1 MGLALAVTTEETRK
15 EVAVAVMRGM
25 GMGAVAAVVLLVAG
39 ALPMDVLEEATM
51 EASQVV
57 RWAGWLWAGRQA
69 ATTTT
74 VHQGVAL
81 EAAASAPQAT
91 APEAVAP

>member
-57 RWAGWLWAGRQA
+57 RWAG
-69 ATTTT
+69 
-74 VHQGVAL
+74 
-81 EAAASAPQAT
+81 
-91 APEAVAP
+91 